1 MRLKYIFL
9 IFVFLLAVLVALII
23 CLWKYEDAGWIFFV
37 LEGWT
42 LLLFGYLYY
51 FYQRVIKPLYT
62 LGNGMD
68 LLNEQDFSSRLG
80 YVGQKDTDRIVSVFN
95 RMMDQLKNE
104 RLRLLEQNH
113 FLDLLINASPM
124 GVVILDLE
132 GKIHSLNQAALRLL
146 DINENELKGQN
157 FQGADN
163 MLISEMRKIPL
174 DSTSTVRLGDAN
186 IYRCSHY
193 SFLDRGFKREFYLIE
208 EMTREVF
215 MVERKAYEKVIRM
228 ISHEVNN
235 TTGGI
240 ISTLDTLES
249 TFSGMEDMNDVC
261 EVLQVSIERCLRMSK
276 FITNFAD
283 VVRIPE
289 PQLKPESLNSVILSN
304 CPFME
309 NICSG
314 RNISINIYTDETMP
328 DVMLDRV
335 LFEQVLINIV
345 KNSAESIGENGNI
358 TLRTSSKP
366 LSLEITDDGKGIDKE
381 TATKLFTPFFST
393 KPNGQGIGLI
403 FIREVLQAHGCS
415 FSLRTYADGMTRFR
429 IMF

>member
-174 DSTSTVRLGDAN
+174 DSTLTVRLGDAN

-304 CPFME
+304 RPFME
-309 NICSG
+309 NICTG

-358 TLRTSSKP
+358 TLRTSSQP

>member
-304 CPFME
+304 RPFTE